1 MENGSKHVERF
12 VDKRRHNRNQIKP
25 DYYRTLINTYI
36 MATELTKKY
45 CWPLKNFDGDD
56 GDDGAFEAV
65 SISMD
70 MAITGS

>member
-1 MENGSKHVERF
+1 
-12 VDKRRHNRNQIKP
+12 
-25 DYYRTLINTYI
+25 
-36 MATELTKKY
+36 MATELNKKY